1 LQITVTTGRSS
12 AATKPNEPAMVQQN
26 ESSGVRI
33 AYDDVG
39 DGPAI
44 LFIHGFM
51 FDRTM
56 WHEQVAALDGWRR
69 IAPDL
74 RGMGESEAPDGGYD
88 MAAYADDLAALL
100 DVLGIE
106 QAALCG
112 LSLGGYIAFEFLRRY
127 RERVTALIV
136 MSARAEADTP
146 ERKASRDD
154 MIARV
159 RRYGVRTLAEELA
172 PRFLEK
178 TAAPDTKERLQEM
191 MERTSVAG
199 AVGALE
205 AMRDRPDST
214 PLLSS
219 LGGLPT
225 LFVIGERDVRTPRAT
240 MQPMADRLPRARFE
254 VIPDAGHVAPLES
267 PAEITAQLRSFLNEL
282 CD

>member
-1 LQITVTTGRSS
+1 
-12 AATKPNEPAMVQQN
+12 
-26 ESSGVRI
+26 
-33 AYDDVG
+33 
-39 DGPAI
+39 
-44 LFIHGFM
+44 
-51 FDRTM
+51 
-56 WHEQVAALDGWRR
+56 
-69 IAPDL
+69 
-74 RGMGESEAPDGGYD
+74 MG
-88 MAAYADDLAALL
+88 AYANDLAALL

-112 LSLGGYIAFEFLRRY
+112 LSMGGYVAFEFLRRY
-127 RERVTALIV
+127 RERVTALVV

-219 LGGLPT
+219 LGDLPT
-225 LFVIGERDVRTPRAT
+225 LFIIGERDTRTPRAS
-240 MQPMADRLPRARFE
+240 MQAMTERLLGATFE